1 MVTKDGEVHLGRLK
15 MEFTIKMNPRNIS
28 TRKSGIIK
36 QNQGG
41 LSLPELTS
49 KYKRR
54 DVPPSLTEIS
64 IHNST
69 SPLKKEPKPPPSKV
83 PISVVTVKRDNVIP
97 SKNGRTWRPISQ
109 FGFVPPGPIINR
121 KSTDQSDDIL
131 LGNNGK
137 QIIDDLLEHAKDLH
151 QNMIHAINDVDV
163 VEGVVNN
170 EEITNPM

>member
-15 MEFTIKMNPRNIS
+15 MEFTIKMSPRNTS
-28 TRKSGIIK
+28 SRKSGIK
-36 QNQGG
+36 QNHEG

-49 KYKRR
+49 KCKSE
-54 DVPPSLTEIS
+54 DVPLSLTEVS
-64 IHNST
+64 SHNST
-69 SPLKKEPKPPPSKV
+69 SPLKKEPKRPPSKV
-83 PISVVTVKRDNVIP
+83 PIPVVTVKRDNVIP
-97 SKNGRTWRPISQ
+97 SKNGRKWRPISQ

-151 QNMIHAINDVDV
+151 QNMIHAINDVGV

-170 EEITNPM
+170 EEITKPM